1 MVSDDARANKFKMI
15 LNLNDPS
22 KIEDTSWI
30 KPMKY
35 VGIWWKCMLGKSG
48 FAGSQNA
55 QNSLTRIIAV
65 RKHGA
70 TTENTKDT
78 LTLLLKNG
86 FDGVLVEGWN
96 VGWEDWF
103 GN

>member
-1 MVSDDARANKFKMI
+1 MMSYCVKFKI

-35 VGIWWKCMLGKSG
+35 VEWWEMHVGKSTD

-55 QNSLTRIIAV
+55 QNS
-65 RKHGA
+65 
-70 TTENTKDT
+70 
-78 LTLLLKNG
+78 
-86 FDGVLVEGWN
+86 
-96 VGWEDWF
+96 
-103 GN
+103 

>member
-1 MVSDDARANKFKMI
+1 MI

-35 VGIWWKCMLGKSG
+35 VGIWWECMLEIDLG

-55 QNSLTRIIAV
+55 QNS
-65 RKHGA
+65 
-70 TTENTKDT
+70 
-78 LTLLLKNG
+78 
-86 FDGVLVEGWN
+86 
-96 VGWEDWF
+96 
-103 GN
+103 

>member
-1 MVSDDARANKFKMI
+1 MI

-35 VGIWWKCMLGKSG
+35 VGIWWKCTLKSTWD

-55 QNSLTRIIAV
+55 QTIDTRV
-65 RKHGA
+65 NTFRKTWSNYRKHK
-70 TTENTKDT
+70 EIY
-78 LTLLLKNG
+78 
-86 FDGVLVEGWN
+86 
-96 VGWEDWF
+96 
-103 GN
+103 